1 LQTALTPPAAAAGF
15 LSPASRGALLT
26 ALLVVYLLLAVGA
39 GFGSVWL
46 WGMIQRSYEGWPGV
60 AWRCAAYF
68 PGITL
73 AAMSGL
79 NVLLV
84 HTGSSG
90 AIPLGAFFSLIALW
104 FLISI
109 PLCFSGA
116 ARRAAPRALAWV
128 LSWGSLLPSTLILP
142 CFHKWAARLGPA
154 CCFAGLSTRERAG
167 RCARRA
173 SALARR
179 GGAFMSGG
187 FSLQFIGVGTP

>member
-1 LQTALTPPAAAAGF
+1 MCWALTVQTLCRFTRCLHGALLTALLVVYLLRAAGAFFGSAACRARYCAPALSRGWRRNESLTPCAGF

-46 WGMIQRSYEGWPGV
+46 WGMIQRSYDGWTGV

-116 ARRAAPRALAWV
+116 PIPLDA
-128 LSWGSLLPSTLILP
+128 SLL
-142 CFHKWAARLGPA
+142 
-154 CCFAGLSTRERAG
+154 
-167 RCARRA
+167 
-173 SALARR
+173 
-179 GGAFMSGG
+179 
-187 FSLQFIGVGTP
+187 Q

>member
-1 LQTALTPPAAAAGF
+1 MWDWLNVYRAFAGALTAQIILCRVPVAGSARRAADSAAGGEPAAGSGRGVWQRWSWALHFLDECHVESSEPCAGF

-46 WGMIQRSYEGWPGV
+46 WGMIQRSYDGWTGV

-116 ARRAAPRALAWV
+116 PIPLDT
-128 LSWGSLLPSTLILP
+128 SLL
-142 CFHKWAARLGPA
+142 
-154 CCFAGLSTRERAG
+154 
-167 RCARRA
+167 
-173 SALARR
+173 
-179 GGAFMSGG
+179 
-187 FSLQFIGVGTP
+187 Q